1 MIIGSDSRVSS
12 RIWLCV
18 AIAALGLI
26 AVSNHFPLHVYAQT
40 AQPQTARRLNHRR
53 LNHRRLNH
61 RRLNHRRLN
70 HDMADRNSQR
80 IRLPRWARLIRLP
93 GSTLM

>member
-40 AQPQTARRLNHRR
+40 AQHK
-53 LNHRRLNH
+53 
-61 RRLNHRRLN
+61 RLNHRRLN

-80 IRLPRWARLIRLP
+80 IRLPRWARLIRSP
-93 GSTLM
+93 RSTLT